1 MYIIS
6 NATFG
11 YNMEFPVDYS
21 VITKITIC
29 KIIKVD
35 ITLFEKA
42 NITVI
47 FFTES
52 GGGSQTQYL
61 VMDTSNGYN
70 EWNNDD
76 SFLVEWVK
84 RNITPP
90 K

>member
-1 MYIIS
+1 
-6 NATFG
+6 
-11 YNMEFPVDYS
+11 MEFPVDYS

-35 ITLFEKA
+35 ITLFTKA
-42 NITVI
+42 DITVV

-52 GGGSQTQYL
+52 GGASQTQYL

-76 SFLVEWVK
+76 QYLIEWVK
-84 RNITPP
+84 AHITPP